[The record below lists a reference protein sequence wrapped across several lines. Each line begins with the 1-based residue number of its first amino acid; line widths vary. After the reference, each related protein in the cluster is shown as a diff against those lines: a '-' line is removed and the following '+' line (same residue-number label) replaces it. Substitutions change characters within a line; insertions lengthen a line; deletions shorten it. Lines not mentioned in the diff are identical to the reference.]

1 MIAHLDVLWERF
13 SPMVEQLCVGFKDP
27 PGLPAS
33 MCSNSSRT
41 ESPPGDP
48 PITQDV
54 QEMTTKP
61 MNWLPG
67 LGRKGGAE

>member
-1 MIAHLDVLWERF
+1 MIAHLHVLWERF
-13 SPMVEQLCVGFKDP
+13 SPMGQQLCVCVEDP

-61 MNWLPG
+61 MNWCPDF
-67 LGRKGGAE
+67 GRKGGAE